1 MPPPPPVNPQRLSPA
16 EFRERTV
23 RFFQGLGVDVPL
35 PASGERLD
43 AYGDLVRALLSS
55 AVVSSSRVSCTLTM
69 SPALANQFNTL
80 HGGAVA
86 AVAEAVGTACA
97 RAAAGDKE
105 MFLGELSTA
114 YLAAA
119 RIDHSLF
126 RIESIFTTWR
136 VGNHR
141 GAGLP
146 SAGAAKQSTQ
156 AEDEMA
162 EGEPGKKLSPARS
175 RAVAQAFIR
184 ALGADARLPSSAD
197 LPDAYSALV
206 RAVLSSIAVSASPAP
221 RVSSTITVSPAVTNN
236 YNTLHG
242 GAVAAVAEAVGMAC
256 ARAAAGDKEMF
267 LGELSTA
274 YLAAARLDV
283 RFQLNS
289 QHPDAF
295 CFPDNIDLHTI

>member
-69 SPALANQFNTL
+69 SPALAN
-80 HGGAVA
+80 
-86 AVAEAVGTACA
+86 
-97 RAAAGDKE
+97 
-105 MFLGELSTA
+105 
-114 YLAAA
+114 
-119 RIDHSLF
+119 
-126 RIESIFTTWR
+126 
-136 VGNHR
+136 
-141 GAGLP
+141 
-146 SAGAAKQSTQ
+146 
-156 AEDEMA
+156 
-162 EGEPGKKLSPARS
+162 
-175 RAVAQAFIR
+175 
-184 ALGADARLPSSAD
+184 
-197 LPDAYSALV
+197 
-206 RAVLSSIAVSASPAP
+206 
-221 RVSSTITVSPAVTNN
+221 N

-274 YLAAARLDV
+274 YLAAARLDSEV
-283 RFQLNS
+283 DVEAQILRKGRS
-289 QHPDAF
+289 VVVTT
-295 CFPDNIDLHTI
+295 IDFTLKDTKKLCYTSRATFYIMPVASL